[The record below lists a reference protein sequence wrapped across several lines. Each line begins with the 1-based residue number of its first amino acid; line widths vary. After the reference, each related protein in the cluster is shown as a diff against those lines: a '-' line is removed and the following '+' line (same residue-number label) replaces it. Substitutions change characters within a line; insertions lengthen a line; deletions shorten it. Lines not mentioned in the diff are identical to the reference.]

1 MSSGYK
7 PKVVRGEMGEIIL
20 PLLGGEDYWQ
30 QCTSLH
36 KTCWWNRWE

>member
-20 PLLGGEDYWQ
+20 PLLGGEDY
-30 QCTSLH
+30 
-36 KTCWWNRWE
+36 